1 MKSATVRDL
10 RNHFSRIAKW
20 LKNGDEVVIT
30 MRGRAIGRIVPEP
43 LPPSTITMPDFAGR
57 IAKEYPHPQIAP
69 AESAALRDAL
79 RGGR

>member
-1 MKSATVRDL
+1 MRSATVRDL

-20 LKNGDEVVIT
+20 LKSGEEVVIT

-43 LPPSTITMPDFAGR
+43 LPQSKVRMPDFAAR
-57 IAKEYPHPQIAP
+57 IAQEYPHRQISP

-79 RGGR
+79 RGDR